1 MIFGGNILIICSR
14 PRSTIHMLTY
24 PKGGSRKDH
33 HPADPAKPLISIII
47 VTLNAEVYLRA
58 CLHSI
63 IKQRYKNIELLIF
76 DGLST
81 DATVDI
87 IKEHD
92 SHISYWQSRPDKG
105 IYDAMNK
112 AAKITKGEY
121 VYFLGADDK
130 LLPGFSDMCEALT
143 HKSCVYYG
151 DMSYNGEVTS
161 RKKYS
166 AYRLSKETICHQ
178 AIFYPRSVFEDYS
191 YDLQYPL
198 VADWVL
204 NLMLWSDRRFK
215 FMFLP
220 HVIADFSL
228 AGASSLSKD
237 ENFIKDQGGLVKK
250 HLGPIIYIRFC
261 LKKLKTRY
269 SIRRNKDK

>member
-1 MIFGGNILIICSR
+1 MIK
-14 PRSTIHMLTY
+14 HQ
-24 PKGGSRKDH
+24 KGGSRKKH
-33 HPADPAKPLISIII
+33 YPSDPAKPLISIII
-47 VTLNAEVYLRA
+47 VTLNAEAYLRT
-58 CLHSI
+58 CLRSI
-63 IKQRYKNIELLIF
+63 LNQRYKNIELLIF
-76 DGLST
+76 DGKST
-81 DATVDI
+81 DATLEI

-92 SHISYWQSRPDKG
+92 DQISYWQSSADEG

-112 AAKITKGEY
+112 AIQRATGDWI
-121 VYFLGADDK
+121 YFLGADDK
-130 LLPGFSDMCEALT
+130 LLPGFSDMCDAVTLQ
-143 HKSCVYYG
+143 SCIYYG

-178 AIFYPRSVFEDYS
+178 AIFYPRSAFEYYS

-215 FMFLP
+215 FIFLT

-228 AGASSLSKD
+228 TGASSLSKD
-237 ENFIKDQGGLVKK
+237 ENFIRDQAGLIKK
-250 HLGPIIYIRFC
+250 HLGVIVYLRFYI
-261 LKKLKTRY
+261 KKLRTRY
-269 SIRRNKDK
+269 NTLRDRVG